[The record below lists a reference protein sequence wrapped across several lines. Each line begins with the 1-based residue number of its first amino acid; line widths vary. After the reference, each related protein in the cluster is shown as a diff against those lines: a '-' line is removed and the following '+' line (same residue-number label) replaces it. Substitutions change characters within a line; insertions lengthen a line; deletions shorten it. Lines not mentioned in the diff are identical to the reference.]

1 MNKVAAF
8 DFKFTKGSAQ
18 KYKGK
23 WGLLGFCLY
32 ALTWIEMLVLTFIA
46 EFVWFVQFFW

>member
-1 MNKVAAF
+1 MMNKVAAF

-23 WGLLGFCLY
+23 CGQLVFYILGSK
-32 ALTWIEMLVLTFIA
+32 MNRNV
-46 EFVWFVQFFW
+46 

>member
-8 DFKFTKGSAQ
+8 DFKFTKGLTQ

-23 WGLLGFCLY
+23 YGQLVFCILQ
-32 ALTWIEMLVLTFIA
+32 WKMNRNV
-46 EFVWFVQFFW
+46 

>member
-1 MNKVAAF
+1 MNKVATF

-23 WGLLGFCLY
+23 CGQWHFMSYDICHK
-32 ALTWIEMLVLTFIA
+32 MS
-46 EFVWFVQFFW
+46 

>member
-23 WGLLGFCLY
+23 CGQLVFVFY
-32 ALTWIEMLVLTFIA
+32 AA
-46 EFVWFVQFFW
+46 K

>member
-8 DFKFTKGSAQ
+8 DFKFTKGQAQ

-23 WGLLGFCLY
+23 CGQ
-32 ALTWIEMLVLTFIA
+32 LTFFA
-46 EFVWFVQFFW
+46 FDTAK